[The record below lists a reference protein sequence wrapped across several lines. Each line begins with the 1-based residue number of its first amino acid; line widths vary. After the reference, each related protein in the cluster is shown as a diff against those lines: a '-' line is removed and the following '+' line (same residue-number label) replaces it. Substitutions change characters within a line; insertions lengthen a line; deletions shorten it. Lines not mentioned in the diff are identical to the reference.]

1 MCRAGSP
8 VFIYIAKEIH
18 SQELAYKIGVT
29 SEDPLKRVKRLG
41 GQSRH
46 PHELVKAWAASDIR
60 VARDVER
67 AVLEQAASAGAKLP
81 TGQGAEWLC
90 VDLTQLSGWVNQY
103 LKASESAKL
112 HEQCTT
118 AAPVSLDKPGLS
130 GSTTAPVISAKQ
142 ASAKHLLALPLRVRG
157 VKTSVGALVAQ
168 SVVEGAARKRIS
180 RAGLVLRAQ
189 TPTHLH
195 FELVQNSPLHQ
206 LLKKMN
212 PALKN
217 SPNMI
222 EFKIN
227 NTQ

>member
-1 MCRAGSP
+1 MRHIGSP
-8 VFIYIAKEIH
+8 VFVYIAKEIH
-18 SQELAYKIGVT
+18 SEELAYKIGVT

-46 PHELVKAWAASDIR
+46 PHELVKAWTVSDIH

-67 AVLEQAASAGAKLP
+67 AVLEQAASAGAKLS
-81 TGQGAEWLC
+81 TGQGAEWLR
-90 VDLTQLSGWVNQY
+90 VDLTQLGGWVDQY
-103 LKASESAKL
+103 LKALESAKL
-112 HEQCTT
+112 HEQGTT

-130 GSTTAPVISAKQ
+130 GSKTAPGISAKQ
-142 ASAKHLLALPLRVRG
+142 ASAKHLLALPLRVQG
-157 VKTSVGALVAQ
+157 AKTSVAALVAQ

-189 TPTHLH
+189 TPTQLH
-195 FELVQNSPLHQ
+195 FELVQNSPLHR
-206 LLKKMN
+206 LLKKIN

-217 SPNMI
+217 APNMI
-222 EFKIN
+222 EFKLH